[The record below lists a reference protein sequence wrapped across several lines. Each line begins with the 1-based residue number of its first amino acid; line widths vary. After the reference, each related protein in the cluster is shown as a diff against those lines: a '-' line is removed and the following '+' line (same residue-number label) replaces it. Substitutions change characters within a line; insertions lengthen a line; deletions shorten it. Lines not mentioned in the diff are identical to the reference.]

1 MESESLIVW
10 SFGGFTDA
18 VVKEI
23 TMNVLIKIFGGS
35 IVGVLIL
42 GLLGCGCL
50 FPYKSNTVQNLY
62 VDLHS
67 EAEDLRYDGKYRA
80 AVAKYE
86 QAFKYRPRPTKVI
99 DVSYIAQFKYRIA
112 FCYAKLAEA
121 ETDISLYIKAEE
133 AIKESYQAARLESD
147 QAEILYLWGY
157 ILFKQAR
164 YQEARAK
171 YEEAIEIFLRQRWGH
186 YLTELYA
193 LGKVCLALGDEGAAR
208 RVFAQL
214 ETRINDIEYGIMYR
228 LGKAYMELGDEG
240 AARRVFAQ
248 LEVRDYV
255 GYDIMYRLGQAYMAL
270 GDEGAARRV
279 FAQLEAEI
287 DAALQ
292 SGFPYIADELYRL
305 GQAYMESDDEVA
317 ARHTFA
323 QLLEHYPDSS
333 HKTEVKRLLEK
344 Q

>member
-1 MESESLIVW
+1 MI
-10 SFGGFTDA
+10 A
-18 VVKEI
+18 VVREI
-23 TMNVLIKIFGGS
+23 TMNVLIKVFGGS

-62 VDLHS
+62 VNLHS

-86 QAFKYRPRPTKVI
+86 QAFKYRPRSTKVI
-99 DVSYIAQFKYRIA
+99 DVSYITQFKYRIA
-112 FCYAKLAEA
+112 FCYAKLA

-133 AIKESYQAARLESD
+133 AIKESYQSAILESD

-171 YEEAIEIFLRQRWGH
+171 YEEAIEIFLRQRRGH
-186 YLTELYA
+186 YLTVELYA

-214 ETRINDIEYGIMYR
+214 ETRINDIEYDIMYR
-228 LGKAYMELGDEG
+228 LGKAYMALGDEG
-240 AARRVFAQ
+240 TARRVFAQ
-248 LEVRDYV
+248 LEERDYV
-255 GYDIMYRLGQAYMAL
+255 GYDIMYRLGQAYMEL

-305 GQAYMESDDEVA
+305 GQAYMESDNEVA
-317 ARHTFA
+317 ARHTFS
-323 QLLEHYPDSS
+323 QLLKHYPKSS
-333 HKTEVKRLLEK
+333 YKAEVEHLLEK
-344 Q
+344 H

>member
-1 MESESLIVW
+1 MAEGPTLPSYQAARKSEVP
-10 SFGGFTDA
+10 
-18 VVKEI
+18 
-23 TMNVLIKIFGGS
+23 MNVVIKIFNRS
-35 IVGVLIL
+35 IVGVFTL

-80 AVAKYE
+80 AVEKYE
-86 QAFKYRPRPTKVI
+86 QAFKYRPRSTKVI
-99 DVSYIAQFKYRIA
+99 DVSYIALFKYRIA
-112 FCYAKLAEA
+112 FCYAKLADA

-133 AIKESYQAARLESD
+133 VIKESYQTAILESD

-157 ILFKQAR
+157 ILFKQER

-171 YEEAIEIFLRQRWGH
+171 YEEAIDILLRQRRGH
-186 YLTELYA
+186 YLTVELYA

-214 ETRINDIEYGIMYR
+214 ETRINDIEY
-228 LGKAYMELGDEG
+228 
-240 AARRVFAQ
+240 
-248 LEVRDYV
+248 
-255 GYDIMYRLGQAYMAL
+255 DIMYRLGQAYMAL

-279 FAQLEAEI
+279 FAQLEARDYVGYDIMYRLGQAYMALDDAGAARRVFAQLEAKI

-323 QLLEHYPDSS
+323 QLLKHYPKSS
-333 HKTEVKRLLEK
+333 YKAEIKRLLEK